1 MKSPLK
7 SNIDYKSTAALK
19 KMIAPESTVSSFFL
33 YAAHLELALS
43 NAGHTI
49 VAHTNK
55 KAVYEF
61 WATALQNPS
70 LVAYTAKN
78 VFPTL
83 LPAQLTLLQ
92 ETWTNF
98 KYPEDRAAMFFI
110 LNRCSESGWVSSGR
124 IDRHN
129 FNAVSLSHL
138 NTFHADRFFPFFDD
152 TEDPLEGLASA
163 TATDY
168 ILLPMGQ
175 FGLNLFEYGKN
186 KGPEMAHV
194 NHRQVA
200 RQLKEIERRWIVI
213 YKSHPTLFTTYGHHN
228 ITMID
233 AYGRP
238 TNEKARCEEL
248 IIANF

>member
-1 MKSPLK
+1 
-7 SNIDYKSTAALK
+7 
-19 KMIAPESTVSSFFL
+19 MIAPKSTISSFFL

-43 NAGHTI
+43 TAGHTV

-55 KAVYEF
+55 RAIYEF
-61 WATALQNPS
+61 WATALKEAS
-70 LVAYTAKN
+70 LIAYTAKN

-83 LPAQLTLLQ
+83 ISSQFSLLQ
-92 ETWTNF
+92 ETWTDF

-110 LNRCSESGWVSSGR
+110 LNRCSESGWVSSGTV
-124 IDRHN
+124 DKNN
-129 FNAVSLSHL
+129 FNPISLSHL
-138 NTFHADRFFPFFDD
+138 NTFQAERFYPFLDN

-168 ILLPMGQ
+168 ILLPVGQ

-186 KGPEMAHV
+186 KGPEMACV

-200 RQLKEIERRWIVI
+200 RRIKEIERKWII
-213 YKSHPTLFTTYGHHN
+213 LYKTHPALFNTYGDYN